1 VAPGRGGERH
11 AGELMARLEL
21 SLACGAYDLVRALAD
36 GGAQAPGVQL
46 NVLAMP
52 SPERHGRM
60 LRHQEFDVCE
70 LSLVGY
76 LVARD
81 KGAAFT
87 AVPVFPHRRFRH
99 GYVVKRTN
107 ANIDKP
113 ADLNGKRV
121 GLDTLQNSAG
131 LWMRGILQDHYGLDL
146 KTIEWWCQEEEDVPL
161 EPAQWMK
168 LKRVPEGKNV
178 DQMLLD
184 GELEAALYPE
194 VLPSIR
200 NRSPKV
206 ALLFPDPKKAEI
218 EYYGKSGIFP
228 IMHTVVIKNEILEK
242 NPWVAVSLVQGF
254 QRAKEACFER
264 MRDPRSFALVWVQD
278 LMREQKEIFGSD
290 PWPYNI
296 DDNRKSLEAAIRYE
310 YEQGMIKRKPE
321 VEELFFPAS
330 LQRIQHYV

>member
-1 VAPGRGGERH
+1 MSKLKLTFACGDYDFLRPLFDGTVTAPGI
-11 AGELMARLEL
+11 
-21 SLACGAYDLVRALAD
+21 D
-36 GGAQAPGVQL
+36 L
-46 NVLAMP
+46 NVLTMA

-60 LRHQEFDVCE
+60 LRHEEFDVCE

-81 KGAAFT
+81 RGCNYT
-87 AVPVFPHRRFRH
+87 AIPVFPHRRFRH
-99 GYVVKRTN
+99 SYTIKRTGCG
-107 ANIDKP
+107 IEKP
-113 ADLNGKRV
+113 SDLNDKRV

-131 LWMRGILQDHYGLDL
+131 LWMRGILQDHYGVDL
-146 KTIEWWCQEEEDVPL
+146 KTIEWWCQEEEDVPF
-161 EPAQWMK
+161 EPAKWMK

-200 NRSPKV
+200 NGSPKV
-206 ALLFPDPKKAEI
+206 ALLFPDPKAAEI
-218 EYYGKSGIFP
+218 DYYKKSGIFP
-228 IMHTVVIKNEILEK
+228 IMHTVVVKNHILEK
-242 NPWVAVSLVQGF
+242 DPWVAMSLVEGF
-254 QRAKEACFER
+254 QRAKEACYER

-278 LMREQKEIFGSD
+278 LMREQREIFGAD
-290 PWPYNI
+290 PWPYNLE
-296 DDNRKSLEAAIRYE
+296 DNRKALEAAIRYE
-310 YEQGMIKRKPE
+310 YEQGMIKKKPQ